1 MEIYL
6 PVAEMSV
13 FWLWMIGL
21 GLGVGFL
28 SGMFGV
34 GGGFLMTPLLVFSG
48 IPSTVAVATTL
59 SHVTASSVS
68 GALTQ
73 WRKRAIDFTM
83 AGVMLAGGVAGIL
96 VGIWLFALMRR
107 QGQMDL
113 IVSLTY
119 VLMLGSIGIIMLRES
134 LATLKA
140 YRAGTTHSARLVN
153 HVWIHGLPLKM
164 RFRQSRLYISVI
176 PPVVIG
182 FFVGMLSAIMGI
194 GGGFI
199 IVPAMIYLLRM
210 PTNVV
215 MGTSLVQIIAVT
227 AITTVLQA
235 TNNYSVDI
243 VLALLLVIGGVVG
256 AQLGVRAGAK
266 LRGEQ
271 LRLLLAIIV
280 LTVCVGLLWG
290 LIVRPS
296 DVYSLTSGA
305 AMRRAFLTLLGLFL
319 LLPGARRRSWCP
331 ASARTLSRSPPTI
344 PAPRSWCS
352 APSSAAKASKAAT
365 SWWWCAAPTRPWRC
379 AAATA
384 LPASG
389 STAIPPNSKD
399 FPAIIISPAPNR
411 SPVSRRPRC

>member
-13 FWLWMIGL
+13 NWLVLVAL
-21 GLGVGFL
+21 GTAVGFL

-34 GGGFLMTPLLVFSG
+34 GGGFLMTPLLVFTG

-59 SHVTASSVS
+59 SHVTASSMS
-68 GALTQ
+68 GALAQ

-83 AGVMLAGGVAGIL
+83 AGVMLSGGV
-96 VGIWLFALMRR
+96 VGTLFGVWLFALMRR

-113 IVSLTY
+113 IVALSY

-140 YRAGTTHSARLVN
+140 YRSGTPISRRLV
-153 HVWIHGLPLKM
+153 HRSWIQALPFKM

-176 PPVVIG
+176 PPIVIG
-182 FFVGMLSAIMGI
+182 FAVGALSAIMGI

-235 TNNYSVDI
+235 TSNYAVDI
-243 VLALLLVIGGVVG
+243 VLALLLIAGGVVG
-256 AQLGVRAGAK
+256 AQLGVRAGAR

-271 LRLLLAIIV
+271 LRLLLALLV
-280 LTVCVGLLWG
+280 LAVAGGLLWQ
-290 LIVRPS
+290 LIATPA
-296 DVYSLTSGA
+296 DVYSLSE
-305 AMRRAFLTLLGLFL
+305 
-319 LLPGARRRSWCP
+319 
-331 ASARTLSRSPPTI
+331 
-344 PAPRSWCS
+344 
-352 APSSAAKASKAAT
+352 
-365 SWWWCAAPTRPWRC
+365 AAP
-379 AAATA
+379 
-384 LPASG
+384 
-389 STAIPPNSKD
+389 
-399 FPAIIISPAPNR
+399 
-411 SPVSRRPRC
+411 